1 MEEKHLEQGGAVR
14 LYEKD
19 SHLSEFR
26 AAVLA
31 CEPYEKGYRVSL
43 DQTAFFPEG
52 GGQSGDRGWLDG
64 VEVFDT
70 QEDKSGVI
78 WHLTKEP
85 VPVGTEAEGRL
96 DYELRFS
103 RMQQHTGEHIVSGLA
118 HSLYGYDNVG
128 FHLGEELTTLDFN
141 GELSGEQ
148 ILELERRANQAV
160 WENIEV
166 QVRYP
171 DDRELENLEYRSKI
185 QIEGQ
190 VRIVSIPGYDMC
202 ACCAPHV
209 KRTGEIGLIKLIGCE
224 RHRGGCRVTMVCGG
238 RALKDYQ
245 EKQRGVGE
253 VSAELSA
260 KPDQIGEAVRRLK
273 EQQARTQE
281 HLNRIQAVY
290 LAEKL
295 EQIRPGQQNV
305 CIFEEEL
312 DNIAVRNFVNGAMER
327 CPGICAAFVGTDD
340 AGYRYILGSR
350 NVDLRVF
357 VKELN
362 ARFQGRGGGKPE
374 MVQGSLTGSR
384 DEIEKMIMEGQ
395 KR

>member
-1 MEEKHLEQGGAVR
+1 M
-14 LYEKD
+14 
-19 SHLSEFR
+19 
-26 AAVLA
+26 
-31 CEPYEKGYRVSL
+31 
-43 DQTAFFPEG
+43 
-52 GGQSGDRGWLDG
+52 
-64 VEVFDT
+64 
-70 QEDKSGVI
+70 
-78 WHLTKEP
+78 
-85 VPVGTEAEGRL
+85 
-96 DYELRFS
+96 
-103 RMQQHTGEHIVSGLA
+103 
-118 HSLYGYDNVG
+118 
-128 FHLGEELTTLDFN
+128 
-141 GELSGEQ
+141 
-148 ILELERRANQAV
+148 ELERRANQAV

-171 DDRELENLEYRSKI
+171 DSGELEDLEYRSKI

-305 CIFEEEL
+305 CIFEEDL

-327 CPGICAAFVGTDD
+327 CPGVCAAFVGTDG

-362 ARFQGRGGGKPE
+362 ARFQGKGGGKPE
-374 MVQGSLTGSR
+374 MVQGSLTGNR